1 MWWHGYPTVK
11 IFWRYVYSFW
21 QNSRRW
27 RTDGQTPHDGIGR
40 VCIAL
45 RGKNREMSVR
55 PSVRAVS
62 SFSKPCNAPRP
73 LGRRPWHLA
82 VGTYILSSVVGKLI
96 ESGILNFG
104 RCVARGHPELSPVG
118 RDEMTNLEGG
128 VYYLFANRRSKRRH
142 VRHSQLL

>member
-1 MWWHGYPTVK
+1 MTWLPDGENFLK
-11 IFWRYVYSFW
+11 ICLFVLTEFTKVTDG
-21 QNSRRW
+21 
-27 RTDGQTPHDGIGR
+27 RTDTAWRHRPRLHS
-40 VCIAL
+40 IA
-45 RGKNREMSVR
+45 RQKPGNVR

-104 RCVARGHPELSPVG
+104 RCVARGHPELSLVG